1 MDLELG
7 AAALRKAFP
16 ELFPKPGSE
25 WDLRM
30 AVLYRFARGGGYA
43 RSFLT
48 PYRRPLAAMPEA
60 QRWSFLRDKV
70 VTVPAVVRGK
80 RITVRREFQGE
91 NVDAKMALAAKLGAA

>member
-1 MDLELG
+1 
-7 AAALRKAFP
+7 
-16 ELFPKPGSE
+16 
-25 WDLRM
+25 M

-48 PYRRPLAAMPEA
+48 PYRRQLAAMPET